1 MPPPLVPDD
10 PGLLASVLD
19 SVTLGGSAVRN
30 VLKGNLAGAG
40 RNFVD
45 IQGRGLDALLP
56 GDWIPDLSGPEDR
69 PEFRDVVDLGGDN
82 LLTDTLNFVGDVATD
97 PVSYIP
103 GAAVAKAGQ
112 LGAKGVAKG
121 VSMLPK
127 AVREPLVKG
136 ATKTGQKVRAT
147 FGAQRV
153 SPGTAQAVAAKE
165 AASGLVGRAGS
176 EGAVDALGG
185 LTERELTALGEAGH
199 NMRLDPVTGRP
210 VRVLDE
216 TGTLGFDE
224 RLQKLLA
231 EEPSLD
237 PARLLAAAPKAR
249 AAFKAQW
256 ESGLA
261 PASEPGGGI
270 FFEKTAPGA
279 PDIVMGGMNKEV
291 GGGVRDYFP
300 RQFSG
305 LKEDEIDLVTGLP
318 KNLGQAPDLAGIP
331 SPVKSR
337 EDWRPQDILD
347 YLTKNP
353 NVNLEFNAAKAMA
366 GRASAQ
372 GELAGRAQ
380 IGQSLFDMAKTGQ
393 VALPDELL
401 EKFVARTRPA
411 QAVVG
416 ASEATP
422 DISAI
427 LGGSTTPRGSLDV
440 YGLGSQSGK
449 SKPPVSAEIPDE
461 SASAG
466 LVGEQSGKSVV
477 GASVVGEEVP
487 LGLRQIGATQSGKSA
502 VGQSTAPT
510 IKGITDE
517 ERKRAADYVL
527 AQPFKYADT
536 ELRSAAQSI
545 ARQFPAEE
553 ARVLLDALDGLAPRG
568 GATAVLAKLN
578 PYFKGPAVY
587 GAVVPKL
594 GSIMRNGTGGLF
606 QQMANAEA
614 RGDVPRAA
622 MALIPNWL
630 KSIEDGVEHLFGA
643 RISKNEFAEVN
654 NAFKAS
660 GGDPR
665 KVVAAVQDPMMRS
678 ALQRGVLGNNFIDTE
693 AMVKAAANGG
703 WKAFGKKLWEYP
715 AVMFKGMEQRMRYG
729 LYKSLRAKRV
739 PEDQAAKTVTDT
751 FFDYRVSSTEN
762 RLARDLIPFFQFTAK
777 AIPQQGKFLAEK
789 PLALSAMAN
798 LSGGSRGEALPP
810 YLEGKVNIPIGQD
823 EQGNQQVISNLG
835 LPAEALG
842 WLPNP
847 SADLSQFSRQVEQNQ
862 VGSMHPLLKTLFAT
876 VSGEDPYFGTP
887 YGSYSKVGGVDM
899 GKPGAA
905 INQLLG
911 TGLPGASALSGLL
924 GFGSKITDDR
934 TSVGEKAVNLLTGAK
949 ITSIDPD
956 VALRQKLQQYLENN
970 PDINQ
975 FRSFY
980 ETDKT
985 EDGQALIQSLQEAK
999 KRIKEKA
1006 KAAANV
1012 H

>member
-10 PGLLASVLD
+10 PGLLASILD
-19 SVTLGGSAVRN
+19 TATLGGSAVRN
-30 VLKGNLAGAG
+30 VLKGNLGGAG
-40 RNFVD
+40 RNLLD
-45 IQGRGLDALLP
+45 MQGRTLDSLLP
-56 GDWIPDLSGPEDR
+56 GDWISDLSSPEDR

-82 LLTDTLNFVGDVATD
+82 LLTDTLNFAGDVLTD

-103 GAAVAKAGQ
+103 GAAIAKAGQ
-112 LGAKGVAKG
+112 LGAKGAGWAGRQSLKV
-121 VSMLPK
+121 LPK
-127 AVREPLVKG
+127 NLREPVASGIKRKAIEAG
-136 ATKTGQKVRAT
+136 EKVRAT

-153 SPGTAQAVAAKE
+153 SPGTTAAVAAKD

-176 EGAVDALGG
+176 EGAVDALSG
-185 LTERELTALGEAGH
+185 LTERELSALGEAGH

-210 VRVLDE
+210 TRVLDE
-216 TGTLGFDE
+216 SGTLGFDD
-224 RLQKLLA
+224 RLKKLVA

-249 AAFKAQW
+249 EAFKAQW
-256 ESGLA
+256 DSGLA

-270 FFEKTAPGA
+270 FFERPQNPEALMPGAETAP
-279 PDIVMGGMNKEV
+279 
-291 GGGVRDYFP
+291 GVRDYFP

-331 SPVKSR
+331 TPAKGR
-337 EDWRPQDILD
+337 DDWKPQDILD

-380 IGQSLFDMAKTGQ
+380 IGQSLFDMAKAGQ
-393 VALPDELL
+393 VA
-401 EKFVARTRPA
+401 
-411 QAVVG
+411 
-416 ASEATP
+416 
-422 DISAI
+422 
-427 LGGSTTPRGSLDV
+427 
-440 YGLGSQSGK
+440 
-449 SKPPVSAEIPDE
+449 IPDD
-461 SASAG
+461 
-466 LVGEQSGKSVV
+466 LVGKMLPKAKGTTLDDGVELPWTKPGYDPWANAPEPGPTGIIEKPKISDMDRDMV
-477 GASVVGEEVP
+477 
-487 LGLRQIGATQSGKSA
+487 RQ
-502 VGQSTAPT
+502 
-510 IKGITDE
+510 
-517 ERKRAADYVL
+517 YV
-527 AQPFKYADT
+527 AQQPFKYADPD
-536 ELRSAAQSI
+536 LRSAAQSI
-545 ARQFPAEE
+545 AKQFPAEE

-568 GATAVLAKLN
+568 GATAMLAKLN

-587 GAVVPKL
+587 GAVLPKL

-643 RISKNEFAEVN
+643 RFSKNEFAEVN
-654 NAFKAS
+654 NAYKLS

-665 KVVAAVQDPMMRS
+665 KVASAIQDPIMRE
-678 ALQRGVLGNNFIDTE
+678 AVQRGVLGNNFIDTE
-693 AMVKAAANGG
+693 AMVKAASAGG

-729 LYKSLRAKRV
+729 LYKSLRAKGV
-739 PEDQAAKTVTDT
+739 PEDKAAQTVLDT
-751 FFDYRVSSTEN
+751 FFDYRISSTEN

-777 AIPQQGKFLAEK
+777 AIPQQGKFLLENPRIPGT
-789 PLALSAMAN
+789 PLRPALSGFAN
-798 LSGGSRGEALPP
+798 LAGGSNGEPLPP
-810 YLEGKVNIPIGQD
+810 FMEGKVNIPIGQD

-835 LPAEALG
+835 LPMEALG

-847 SADLSQFSRQVEQNQ
+847 SADLSQFGRQFEQNQ
-862 VGSMHPLLKTLFAT
+862 VGSMHPLLKTAFAVT
-876 VSGEDPYFGTP
+876 SGEDPYFGTP
-887 YGSYSKVGGVDM
+887 YGSYSKVAGVDM

-911 TGLPGASALSGLL
+911 TGLPGASAISGLL
-924 GFGSKITDDR
+924 GFGSKTTDDR
-934 TSVGEKAVNLLTGAK
+934 TSVADKAINLLTGAK

-970 PDINQ
+970 PDVKQ
-975 FRSFY
+975 FRTFY
-980 ETDKT
+980 ETDET
-985 EDGQALIQSLQEAK
+985 SDGQALIRDLMEAR
-999 KRIKEKA
+999 KRIKA
-1006 KAAANV
+1006 KREALVPVN
-1012 H
+1012 